1 MKRIP
6 RMSSAGVLTPQSWEM
21 VAQVI
26 DANFRECQLQPG
38 KGVTISSGSGGQS
51 VSVKPSPVQAGS
63 NAASINPWDIFITPT
78 GTGGGATVK
87 FQPGAISGALPSN
100 MFSSFACNLSP
111 TYYLMAACSSSDGST
126 ITSSTLSFL
135 QTSPSAPPA
144 STASSAPSSFSF
156 PLGVL
161 IAGTFYNLYSRSV
174 LVSSKEVLRTDKTA
188 PSALELP
195 YTSYWNWVVT

>member
-1 MKRIP
+1 MKRLP
-6 RMSSAGVLTPQSWEM
+6 RMSSGGVLTPQSWDM
-21 VAQVI
+21 VASVI

-38 KGVTISSGSGGQS
+38 KGVTISNGPGGQS
-51 VSVKPSPVQAGS
+51 VSVNLSPVQSA

-78 GTGGGATVK
+78 GTGSGATVK
-87 FQPGAISGALPSN
+87 FQPGTISGALPSN
-100 MFSSFACNLSP
+100 MFSSFSCNLIP

-126 ITSSTLSFL
+126 INSSTLSFL
-135 QTSPSAPPA
+135 QTSPSTPPA

-161 IAGTFYNLYSRSV
+161 VAGTFYNLYSRSV
-174 LVSSKEVLRTDKTA
+174 IVSSKEVLRTDKTE